1 MKKLL
6 VSIAIA
12 AFLFAGCSGNQNKEQ
27 EHTEDI
33 HKHDDG
39 SVHGNHE
46 EDSEIRQEEFTVP
59 ADTPSQN
66 DEPGND
72 HTHEKQN
79 GNEHPHKH

>member
-1 MKKLL
+1 MEKLL

-39 SVHGNHE
+39 SVHENHE

-66 DEPGND
+66 DEPG
-72 HTHEKQN
+72 TEVTCK
-79 GNEHPHKH
+79 